1 MLVGDLLWALVGGTV
16 VGFLGKWLAPGD
28 RDDVPLW
35 ITILCGVGGVLLGN
49 VVYTSIFSATTPG
62 LDWWRHAWQIATA
75 ALLVAAAATLTGRR
89 RR

>member
-49 VVYTSIFSATTPG
+49 VVYTSIWSSTTPG
-62 LDWWRHAWQIATA
+62 LDWWRHVWQIAAA